1 MSGNLTGFR
10 NRFSRDCSAKPA
22 AIVRKTP
29 GGSVASEFISLPIF
43 GTWLGMNSKPYNVTV
58 TSVAA
63 QPGLRLLA
71 DDVDEIAH
79 RALYLFAFVSRVL
92 YGRSSAEFIF
102 SSPGESHN
110 SYRVASKTP
119 FSPCPQA
126 FLVETA

>member
-79 RALYLFAFVSRVL
+79 RDV
-92 YGRSSAEFIF
+92 
-102 SSPGESHN
+102 
-110 SYRVASKTP
+110 
-119 FSPCPQA
+119 A
-126 FLVETA
+126 FLCTSLPLCLVFYTAVPVPNSFFLLRANLTIPIESRQRHHFLPAPKRF